1 MSDPSD
7 FLQRIDSLRVETQK
21 LLGIEHQSE
30 LGQFFTP
37 PAVAKAMAGMFSSFP
52 AVVHLLDPGAGVGT
66 LTAAFVSSAL
76 SSSLKPDSIKVTA
89 FEIDPNLVSAL
100 RLTLEA
106 CQAFGHEHQVDFKYE
121 IIVDDFISSSVEL
134 LSGKN
139 TLFEVEQPDYNF
151 AIFNPP
157 YKKINSESKT
167 RHLLNAIGIE
177 TTNLYTAFLWL
188 VMKLLAPGGDLVAII
203 PRSFCNGVYFRSFRE
218 DLLNTMR
225 INQIH
230 IYDAR
235 DKAFEEGNVLQE
247 NIILYASK
255 TSQGEKPVL
264 ISSSN
269 DPEDENIRIREI
281 NFSQLVHPN
290 DPEHFIRIVPD
301 KLGYHIS
308 QQINSL
314 STSLKDLGLTVS
326 TGRVVD
332 FRSRHL
338 IKEEPDTEI
347 IPLIYPGNIKNG
359 EVIWPRNSGKK
370 PAYLASA
377 PEVEFLAVPAQ
388 FYVLVKRFSSKE
400 ERRRIYAALFNPK
413 KIPGKRVG
421 FENHI
426 NYFHTRYGGL
436 SIDLAKGLV
445 AYLNSTL
452 IDQYFRQFRGHTQV
466 NATDLRNIKYPSER
480 QLIAIGKRIAD
491 EFPIQDKIDDLIEE
505 ELALIQHGIH
515 T

>member
-1 MSDPSD
+1 
-7 FLQRIDSLRVETQK
+7 
-21 LLGIEHQSE
+21 
-30 LGQFFTP
+30 
-37 PAVAKAMAGMFSSFP
+37 
-52 AVVHLLDPGAGVGT
+52 
-66 LTAAFVSSAL
+66 
-76 SSSLKPDSIKVTA
+76 
-89 FEIDPNLVSAL
+89 
-100 RLTLEA
+100 
-106 CQAFGHEHQVDFKYE
+106 
-121 IIVDDFISSSVEL
+121 
-134 LSGKN
+134 
-139 TLFEVEQPDYNF
+139 
-151 AIFNPP
+151 
-157 YKKINSESKT
+157 
-167 RHLLNAIGIE
+167 
-177 TTNLYTAFLWL
+177 
-188 VMKLLAPGGDLVAII
+188 
-203 PRSFCNGVYFRSFRE
+203 
-218 DLLNTMR
+218 
-225 INQIH
+225 
-230 IYDAR
+230 
-235 DKAFEEGNVLQE
+235 
-247 NIILYASK
+247 
-255 TSQGEKPVL
+255 
-264 ISSSN
+264 
-269 DPEDENIRIREI
+269 
-281 NFSQLVHPN
+281 
-290 DPEHFIRIVPD
+290 
-301 KLGYHIS
+301 
-308 QQINSL
+308 
-314 STSLKDLGLTVS
+314 
-326 TGRVVD
+326 
-332 FRSRHL
+332 L

-452 IDQYFRQFRGHTQV
+452 IDQYFRQFRGHKQV